1 LQAHRLTT
9 KQPKAFG
16 SKQAMAEILKKGE
29 NVNANTLGAAAPHQ
43 AFSDKDKRMSTQ
55 IHRKIGVNR
64 KSNVTCQSTST
75 QTAKIPLNLFEQR
88 RRRHP

>member
-55 IHRKIGVNR
+55 IHRKVGVNR
-64 KSNVTCQSTST
+64 KSNVTRKKHVNTERKDPPQ
-75 QTAKIPLNLFEQR
+75 PF
-88 RRRHP
+88 